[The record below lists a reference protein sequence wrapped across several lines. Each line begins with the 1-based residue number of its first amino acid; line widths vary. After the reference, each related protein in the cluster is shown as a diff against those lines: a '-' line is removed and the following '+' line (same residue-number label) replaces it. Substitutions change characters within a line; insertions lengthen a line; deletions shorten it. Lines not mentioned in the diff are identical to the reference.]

1 MKNRKLWIIPGVVVV
16 ALLLWIV
23 VGRGEGAESAYRFVE
38 IERGDVVQTVS
49 ATGALQ
55 ATQTVEVGTQVS
67 GQVAQ
72 IFVDFNDRV
81 QRGQLIAR
89 IDPTLPLQEV
99 RSAEA
104 NLQRVQAEV
113 AQTQRDLER
122 ARQLHE
128 QQVVTDSELE
138 QAEYA
143 YQVARA
149 SFNAAQISVERARRN
164 LAYTEIRSPVNGVVI
179 DRAVDAGQTVAASMS
194 APTLFVIAEDL
205 AEMEILAAVDESDIG
220 RIHEGQDVSFTVQAY
235 PEEEFAGTVSQVR
248 LQSAMQ
254 ENVVS
259 YMVVVRVGN
268 AGGRLIPGMTATVD
282 FIIERAEGGLVVPNS
297 ALRFRPTAEMLAQ
310 IAAPA
315 GGAQQP
321 APGRQG
327 GPRRR
332 GAGQDS
338 GTLWYLGA
346 NGRLDTMMV
355 RTGLS
360 DGQRTVVTG
369 DRLEEGMEIIAAVTA
384 TDAAGAANPFQ
395 GGQQQQNNNRGP
407 RGAF

>member
-1 MKNRKLWIIPGVVVV
+1 MKNRKLWIIPGAIVV

-23 VGRGEGAESAYRFVE
+23 VGRGEGAESEYRFVAV
-38 IERGDVVQTVS
+38 ERDDVVQVVS

-128 QQVVTDSELE
+128 QQVVTDAELE
-138 QAEYA
+138 QAQYA
-143 YQVARA
+143 YSVARA
-149 SFNAAQISVERARRN
+149 SYNAAQVSVERARRN
-164 LAYTEIRSPVNGVVI
+164 LGYTEIRSPVNGVVI
-179 DRAVDAGQTVAASMS
+179 DRAVDVGQTVAASMS
-194 APTLFVIAEDL
+194 APTLFVIAQDL

-220 RIHEGQDVSFTVQAY
+220 RIHEGQDVRFTVQAY
-235 PEEEFAGTVSQVR
+235 PDEEFAGVVSQVR

-268 AGGRLIPGMTATVD
+268 VDGRLIPGMTATVD

-310 IAAPA
+310 IGGEPAAGAQGGQRPGAQRQRRRA
-315 GGAQQP
+315 GGGEQ
-321 APGRQG
+321 
-327 GPRRR
+327 
-332 GAGQDS
+332 S
-338 GTLWYLGA
+338 GTLWYLD
-346 NGRLDTMMV
+346 NGRLDTMVV

-360 DGQRTVVTG
+360 DGQRTVVSG
-369 DRLEEGMEIIAAVTA
+369 DRLEEGLEIIAAVTS
-384 TDAAGAANPFQ
+384 TDAAGSTNPFQ
-395 GGQQQQNNNRGP
+395 TQQQNDRPGP

>member
-1 MKNRKLWIIPGVVVV
+1 MKNRKLWIIPGAIVV

-23 VGRGEGAESAYRFVE
+23 VGRGEGAESEYRFVAV
-38 IERGDVVQTVS
+38 ERDDVVQVVS

-81 QRGQLIAR
+81 RQGQLIAR

-128 QQVVTDSELE
+128 QQVVTDAELE
-138 QAEYA
+138 QAQYA
-143 YQVARA
+143 YSVARA
-149 SFNAAQISVERARRN
+149 SYNAAQVSVERARRN
-164 LAYTEIRSPVNGVVI
+164 LGYTEIRSPVNGVVI
-179 DRAVDAGQTVAASMS
+179 DRAVDVGQTVAASMS
-194 APTLFVIAEDL
+194 APTLFVIAQDL

-220 RIHEGQDVSFTVQAY
+220 RIHEGQDVRFTVQAY
-235 PEEEFAGTVSQVR
+235 PDEEFAGVVSQVR

-268 AGGRLIPGMTATVD
+268 VDGRLIPGMTATVD

-310 IAAPA
+310 IGAAAPEQAPNGQRPGAQRQRRRA
-315 GGAQQP
+315 GGGEQT
-321 APGRQG
+321 
-327 GPRRR
+327 
-332 GAGQDS
+332 
-338 GTLWYLGA
+338 GTLWYLDD
-346 NGRLDTMMV
+346 NGRLDTMVV

-360 DGQRTVVTG
+360 DGQRTIVSG
-369 DRLEEGMEIIAAVTA
+369 DRLEEGLEIIAAVTS
-384 TDAAGAANPFQ
+384 TDAAGSTNPFQ
-395 GGQQQQNNNRGP
+395 AQQQNDRPGP